1 MRKSSSNSFDVSGEA
16 NLSAV
21 GFVGQDLVLTL
32 DQSMLTGT
40 LAYTQSVGG
49 EPGRLFADL
58 SAARLDLSTAPDISG
73 IAARAKAMDLSLR
86 LDAQAVKIG
95 NVGQGS
101 LDTGRIEFR
110 LEKTG
115 ALAKLDELTVTD
127 FGGANIHAQ
136 GHWDGHAGTFT
147 GTLDSDKLD
156 ALAELA
162 HRLAPGAA
170 SNLFVARA
178 GVLAPAHLTLSAQ
191 AMADA
196 NGAITLDQ
204 FDLKGSAAGTN
215 IAATI
220 NGKIGTDRQNPA
232 ALMLSAKLAAPD
244 ALTLIRQLGLPAL
257 PLQGL
262 GPGTIDITAS
272 GKADSTFATHLTAS
286 LPGATLYL
294 CRRSSAGRD
303 GAFGDR
309 QSAIGQ
315 REVSHRSLKR
325 RGSLFPIP
333 AWNSPPISRARSI
346 GAPAHSPW
354 IILRAASPTR
364 RSRAIS
370 LTTQR
375 RTI

>member
-1 MRKSSSNSFDVSGEA
+1 
-16 NLSAV
+16 
-21 GFVGQDLVLTL
+21 
-32 DQSMLTGT
+32 MLTGT

-73 IAARAKAMDLSLR
+73 LAARAKAMDLSLR

-127 FGGANIHAQ
+127 LGGANIHAQ

-170 SNLFVARA
+170 SDLFVARA

-232 ALMLSAKLAAPD
+232 DLMLVRQTRRARCAHSNPSARSSRSALAGPRARHNRHHGFGQSRFDIRDQSHREPARRD
-244 ALTLIRQLGLPAL
+244 A
-257 PLQGL
+257 
-262 GPGTIDITAS
+262 
-272 GKADSTFATHLTAS
+272 HLR
-286 LPGATLYL
+286 
-294 CRRSSAGRD
+294 RRSSAGRD
-303 GAFGDR
+303 RAFGDR
-309 QSAIGQ
+309 HICNWTARVSQ
-315 REVSHRSLKR
+315 RFLKR
-325 RGSLFPIP
+325 RGSPFPIP
-333 AWNSPPISRARSI
+333 A
-346 GAPAHSPW
+346 
-354 IILRAASPTR
+354 
-364 RSRAIS
+364 
-370 LTTQR
+370 
-375 RTI
+375 